1 MKTLTSTLEAAQKK
15 RHRLPCVEAE
25 IKDLE
30 QGIGRLAWD
39 RIYTGSEA
47 DSHHGIAVD
56 GQGSIHRIWVVGT
69 TLYRQKQ
76 VTPFVTGFPYI
87 FPFDLLDNS
96 PDFGA
101 WTVVTTDCNGPC
113 AIAAYGARIYIFY
126 RQNGVN
132 RIRRYYS
139 HNYGD
144 TWTNAVH
151 STYTNVISMAA
162 AWWAGSTGVNVIC
175 FTLRTNEISAI
186 VWNTDTQTLVVQR
199 IVTFVAPH
207 THIIT
212 NTYGI
217 GATYNSHWS
226 QCQVVFAGLRDA
238 DPYDHYNVFRCTLSA
253 THYFSSLESF
263 IMVPVDPL
271 DTDLIR
277 YEYPDC
283 HFPPDSV
290 GDYEETRIT
299 LVEKFTGVD
308 PYKRPLSCHVVRD
321 TAFSDTAY
329 TEPRPFVDV
338 SSDYGLR
345 MATGTPYWWL
355 SRPDGVWR
363 ARRTPRPT
371 LDIGKDIVSLVLRTH
386 AVASAELA
394 SGPGTL
400 LIQLDN
406 SRGQYSHPG
415 VDDLASLRFRAQI
428 ELSLGYKTTAGA
440 ETVEAGTYWI
450 DSWQYQS
457 VSMRGEGRANL
468 STLTLYCL
476 DGWSLANRWTP
487 RYQLRWNT
495 PAATPA
501 NVWTILYMVLAR
513 IGIRLH
519 DGAWP
524 RSSAILNF
532 YPDFTLVPGQRGDTA
547 IRRLLATVPDQLV
560 FRGQDAFVKNPVSSE
575 SSCYDYGPAAHAIAA
590 GKYADAVTASRTRA
604 IGRDASDDQVIADAF
619 DWDLQELYDQLVVA
633 YDPNLATYAEALA
646 RAERVLRTLSLE
658 AKKTQIIVP
667 TNVGQELLDV
677 VEVTDPRCG
686 ITAEA
691 YRVKNIMTEYDRSNG
706 RYGQVLTLGAP

>member
-1 MKTLTSTLEAAQKK
+1 MKTLTATLEAAQKK
-15 RHRLPCVEAE
+15 RHRKPYVEAE

-30 QGIGRLAWD
+30 RGIGRPAWD
-39 RIYTGSEA
+39 RIYTGAEA

-56 GQGSIHRIWVVGT
+56 GQGSIHRIRVVGT

-87 FPFDLLDNS
+87 FPFDLVDNA
-96 PDFGA
+96 PDFA
-101 WTVVTTDCNGPC
+101 TWTLVTADCNGPC
-113 AIAAYGARIYIFY
+113 AIAAYGARVYIFY
-126 RQNGVN
+126 RQNSVD

-139 HNYGD
+139 HNYGG
-144 TWTNAVH
+144 TWTDAIH
-151 STYTNVISMAA
+151 SAYTGAISMAA
-162 AWWAGSTGVNVIC
+162 AWWAGGTGVNVIC
-175 FTLRTNEISAI
+175 FTLRANELTAI
-186 VWNTDTQTLVVQR
+186 VWNSDTQALVVQR
-199 IVTFVAPH
+199 IVTFTAPH

-212 NTYGI
+212 ATYGI
-217 GATYNSHWS
+217 GATYSSRLS
-226 QCQVVFAGLRDA
+226 QCQIVFAGLQDA
-238 DPYDHYNVFRCTLSA
+238 DPYDHYDVFRCTLSA
-253 THYFSSLESF
+253 LHYFSGLQSF
-263 IMVPVDPL
+263 VTVPVDPL
-271 DTDLIR
+271 DTDLLR

-283 HFPPDSV
+283 HFPLV
-290 GDYEETRIT
+290 GEDYEETRIT
-299 LVEKFTGVD
+299 LVEKFTGID
-308 PYKRPLSCHVVRD
+308 PYKRPLSSHVVKD

-363 ARRTPRPT
+363 ARRAPRPAI
-371 LDIGKDIVSLVLRTH
+371 DVSGDIVSIVLRTH

-406 SRGQYSHPG
+406 SRGQYAHPG
-415 VDDLASLRFRAQI
+415 VDDLASLRFRA
-428 ELSLGYKTTAGA
+428 ELDLRLGYRTTAGA
-440 ETVEAGTYWI
+440 ETIHAGTYWI

-457 VSMRGEGRANL
+457 VSLRGETRANL
-468 STLTLYCL
+468 STFTLYCL

-501 NVWTILYMVLAR
+501 NVWTILYMILAR
-513 IGIRLH
+513 IGIRLR

-524 RSSAILNF
+524 RSDAILNF

-560 FRGQDAFVKNPVSSE
+560 FRGQDAFVKNPVATE
-575 SSCYDYGPAAHAIAA
+575 SPSYTYGPGEHEIAA
-590 GKYADAVTASRTRA
+590 GKYADAVTASRARA

-619 DWDLQELYDQLVVA
+619 DWDLQQLYDQLVVG

-646 RAERVLRTLSLE
+646 RAERMVRTLSLE
-658 AKKTQIIVP
+658 AKKTQLIVP

-677 VEVTDPRCG
+677 VAVSDPRCG
-686 ITAEA
+686 IDAES
-691 YRVKNIMTEYDRSNG
+691 YRVKNIMAEYDRRNG
-706 RYGQVLTLGAP
+706 RYDQVLTLGAP